1 MIDRSQIPETRIP
14 SKLPAINYSR
24 VQLSNGLVVYSA
36 RDEEELVRITF
47 YFDCGSMYETKQG
60 VASALSKLIL
70 SGSKKYSAYEIEETL
85 DFYGAYTDIDCT
97 YSHISFTIFCVK
109 DYVHPILAFL
119 EEVLRD
125 VEIPEKEFRLYI
137 DKSVENLKVNEQKTS
152 FLARRLFHENMYG
165 PAHPYGQSMKA
176 ADYSALSRDEIQN
189 YYKDYLITGLGQVQV
204 NTPLNEEALILLS
217 RFPRGTT
224 KSKVD
229 ASKLKEGGKHMELH
243 YPDAVQA
250 SLYVGMPCLSR
261 QDPDYPAWSLMITL
275 FGGYFGSRLMKNIRE
290 DKGYTYGISA
300 GTHHL
305 PDRSFLAIRS
315 DVKNEARLECVD
327 EIFKE
332 IERLKATPVEE
343 EELLTVKNYMLG
355 SLQRSFDGSLA
366 LGDRYRIVL
375 DHQLPLDYYQTYSQK
390 ILNLTQE
397 DVYQIANKYLD
408 TNKLHVVSVGHIE
421 K

>member
-1 MIDRSQIPETRIP
+1 MIDRSRIPDTRIP

-24 VQLSNGLVVYSA
+24 SQLSNGLVVYSA
-36 RDEEELVRITF
+36 QEEEELVRITF
-47 YFDCGSMYETKQG
+47 FFDCGSLYETKQG
-60 VASALSKLIL
+60 TASALSKLIL
-70 SGSKKYSAYEIEETL
+70 SGSTKYSAYEIEEAL

-97 YSHISFTIFCVK
+97 YSYISFTVFCVK
-109 DYVHPILAFL
+109 EYVNPILVFL
-119 EEVLRD
+119 EEVLMD
-125 VEIPEKEFRLYI
+125 VTIPEKEFRLYI

-152 FLARRLFHENMYG
+152 FLARRLFLENMHG
-165 PAHPYGQSMKA
+165 TDHPYGQSMKA
-176 ADYSALSRDEIQN
+176 TDYTALNRDEVQA
-189 YYKDYLITGLGQVQV
+189 YYAHYFKPGLSQVQV
-204 NTPLNEEALILLS
+204 NTPLNEDALLLLS

-224 KSKVD
+224 KPKAD

-250 SLYVGMPCLSR
+250 SLYLGMPCLSR

-315 DVKNEARLECVD
+315 DVKNEARKECVD
-327 EIFKE
+327 EIFNE
-332 IERLKATPVEE
+332 IERLKTTPIEE
-343 EELLTVKNYMLG
+343 GELLTVKNYMLG

-366 LGDRYRIVL
+366 LGDRYRIVI
-375 DHQLPLDYYQTYSQK
+375 DHQLPLDYYQAYSQK
-390 ILNLTQE
+390 ILNLTRE
-397 DVYQIANKYLD
+397 EVYQIANKYLD

>member
-14 SKLPAINYSR
+14 SKLPEINYTSKE
-24 VQLSNGLVVYSA
+24 LDNGLVVYSA
-36 RDEEELVRITF
+36 LDAEELVRITL
-47 YFDCGSMYETKQG
+47 YHDCGSLYESKQG
-60 VASALSKLIL
+60 LASALAKLIL
-70 SGSKKYSAYEIEETL
+70 SGSTKYSAYEIEETL

-97 YSHISFTIFCVK
+97 YSHISVTVFCVK
-109 DYVHPILAFL
+109 EYVNPILTFL
-119 EEVLRD
+119 EEVLSD
-125 VEIPEKEFRLYI
+125 IAIPEKEFRLYI
-137 DKSVENLKVNEQKTS
+137 DKSIENLKVNEQKTS
-152 FLARRLFHENMYG
+152 FLARRLFNENMYG
-165 PAHPYGQSMKA
+165 SRHPYGQSMNANDYA
-176 ADYSALSRDEIQN
+176 ALTREDIQA
-189 YYKDYLITGLGQVQV
+189 YYENHFKIGLNQVQV
-204 NTPLNEEALILLS
+204 NTPLNEDALLLLS

-224 KSKVD
+224 KSRAD
-229 ASKLKEGGKHMELH
+229 ASLISEGGKHMEH
-243 YPDAVQA
+243 HFQDAVQA
-250 SLYVGMPCLSR
+250 SLYLGMPCLTR
-261 QDPDYPAWSLMITL
+261 QDPDYPAWSLLITM

-315 DVKNEARLECVD
+315 DVKNEAKQDCVD

-332 IERLKATPVEE
+332 IARLKTTAITD

-375 DHQLPLDYYQTYSQK
+375 DHHLPLDYYQTYSQK
-390 ILNLTQE
+390 ILKLTKE

-408 TNKLHVVSVGHIE
+408 TNKLHVVTVGHFE

>member
-14 SKLPAINYSR
+14 SKLPEISYSLR
-24 VQLSNGLVVYSA
+24 QLSNGLSVYSA
-36 RDEEELVRITF
+36 QDEEELVRISF
-47 YFDCGSMYETKQG
+47 FFECGSLYENKSG
-60 VASALSKLIL
+60 LASALSKLIL
-70 SGSKKYSAYEIEETL
+70 SGSKKHSAYEIEETL

-97 YSHISFTIFCVK
+97 YSYISFTVFCVK
-109 DYVHPILAFL
+109 ANVNPILEFL
-119 EEVLRD
+119 GEVLMD

-137 DKSVENLKVNEQKTS
+137 DKSIENLKVNEQKTS

-165 PAHPYGQSMKA
+165 SAHPYGQSMKA
-176 ADYSALSRDEIQN
+176 NDYSALTCEEIQA
-189 YYKDYLITGLGQVQV
+189 YYEEYFKLSLTQVQV
-204 NTPLNEEALILLS
+204 NTLLNEQALLLLS

-224 KSKVD
+224 KFRAE
-229 ASKLKEGGKHMELH
+229 ASLLSEGGKHMEYH
-243 YPDAVQA
+243 HPDAVQA
-250 SLYVGMPCLSR
+250 SLYLGMPCLTR

-290 DKGYTYGISA
+290 EKGYTYGISA

-305 PDRSFLAIRS
+305 PDRSFLGIRS
-315 DVKNEARLECVD
+315 DVKNEAKQECVN

-332 IERLKATPVEE
+332 IERLKTTPIAE

-366 LGDRYRIVL
+366 VGDRYRVLL
-375 DHQLPLDYYQTYSQK
+375 DHKLPLDYYQSYSQK
-390 ILNLTQE
+390 ILHLNKE
-397 DVYQIANKYLD
+397 DIHTIANKYLD
-408 TNKLHVVSVGHIE
+408 TNTLHVVIVGHIE